1 MGIYNYTVK
10 DSLGNNFSFN
20 DYKDYVILIVN
31 TACEWG
37 LTPHF
42 QGLEALYKEYKDKK
56 FLVAAFPCNQFGG
69 QDPGTNEEIRN
80 FAQSKY
86 GVSFPIMAKIEV
98 NGENTEPIF
107 SFLKKASNGEDI
119 KWNFA
124 KFLVDKTGERVTAYA
139 PTVAPEDLKK
149 DIEKLLN

>member
-1 MGIYNYTVK
+1 M
-10 DSLGNNFSFN
+10 
-20 DYKDYVILIVN
+20 
-31 TACEWG
+31 
-37 LTPHF
+37 
-42 QGLEALYKEYKDKK
+42 EALYKEYKDKK

-86 GVSFPIMAKIEV
+86 EVSFPIMAKIEV
-98 NGENTEPIF
+98 NGENTEPLF
-107 SFLKKASNGEDI
+107 SFLKKTSNGEDI

-124 KFLVDKTGERVTAYA
+124 KFLVDKTGEGVTAYA